1 LSARGFLLLRRGGL
15 LWGVANAAIEGLA
28 LRGGGFFV
36 ALAGTTLVADEILG
50 VVDDLVVRRTAPAL
64 RRFWPDTA
72 AGMAVHGDEPLVVV
86 DPLRPPR
93 LLRLENG
100 DA

>member
-15 LWGVANAAIEGLA
+15 LWGVANSDVEGLA

-36 ALAGTTLVADEILG
+36 ALSGSTLVADEILG
-50 VVDDLVVRRTAPAL
+50 VVEGLVVRRLAPSL
-64 RRFWPDTA
+64 RRFWPVAA

-86 DPLRPPR
+86 DPERPPR
-93 LLRLENG
+93 VLRLEQG